1 MQSQQQ
7 TNKRIKLNQETHPA
21 MNKIKCT
28 VKAET
33 KKQIEDEIRE
43 NEKYKYD
50 SSRHHQAMKKI
61 KSKKPKKPLIMKE
74 KQ

>member
-1 MQSQQQ
+1 
-7 TNKRIKLNQETHPA
+7 

-50 SSRHHQAMKKI
+50 SSRRHQAMKKI

>member
-1 MQSQQQ
+1 
-7 TNKRIKLNQETHPA
+7 

-43 NEKYKYD
+43 IEKYKYD
-50 SSRHHQAMKKI
+50 SSRCHQAMKKI
-61 KSKKPKKPLIMKE
+61 NSKKSKKPLTMKE